1 MKIPVTAIAQYTFDK
16 HFLLLKDSV
25 FGSSLLLITLKL
37 HLCINNVQ
45 QIQNSILCLALIG
58 FDKNQFYGGR
68 RTEFTNHMHHSQ
80 PLKIKFG
87 TNHFLKLWNLGPI

>member
-1 MKIPVTAIAQYTFDK
+1 MCFLFLCQYPHLLKSEAIIFYNVLKIPVTAIAQYTFDK

-58 FDKNQFYGGR
+58 FDKNQFFGGR
-68 RTEFTNHMHHSQ
+68 RTEFTKH
-80 PLKIKFG
+80 
-87 TNHFLKLWNLGPI
+87 